1 MRRVLLVIS
10 IVLLLVVLDAAFN
23 GYRVTGGIYREI
35 AEFGRV
41 VIRTIDEIF

>member
-1 MRRVLLVIS
+1 MRRLLLAVS

-23 GYRVTGGIYREI
+23 GYRFTGGIYREI

-41 VIRTIDEIF
+41 VNRTIGELF